1 MQAEKDTISNY
12 SSMKTLFLIVF
23 ICFASLITLLFL
35 AGQKSA
41 LALDDD
47 RLLVIQDAK
56 VEVTPIQL
64 QTSFMKPRTV
74 YGRVEPLRQA
84 NIGFELTGLL
94 SELLVMEGQH
104 VVKGQALAK
113 LDKARLGAR
122 KNELLSEL
130 DSAKANAKLAKLSA
144 ERSAELV
151 ANKLESQQ
159 RLDESVANLDASN
172 ALVAQVKARLA
183 SLDVELAKSTLLAPF
198 DGQIIT
204 QLVDQGTVVN
214 SGLGIFTILETSSL
228 EARFG
233 LPEQTAS
240 KLTQGQ
246 QLVIQV
252 NGLNLPASVKS
263 IANQR
268 NFATRTIEAVL
279 TIESN
284 LSIETLQLV
293 SGDLTSLSIEI
304 PTYKTGA
311 WIPLSSLASAVRGLW
326 TVYVVNS
333 EQRIEKRMVS
343 IEFANDEFAYITGA
357 ITDGDKVVI
366 SGIHRLAP
374 DQYVK
379 NMQVISLQPRQYQ
392 SFGQTP
398 RNSVTSTG
406 HSAHVDYSQAAH
418 MDDQ

>member
-1 MQAEKDTISNY
+1 MQAEKNTPSNY
-12 SSMKTLFLIVF
+12 SSMKALFLIVF
-23 ICFASLITLLFL
+23 ICFASLITLLFW
-35 AGQKSA
+35 AGQKNA
-41 LALDDD
+41 LVLNEDN
-47 RLLVIQDAK
+47 LLVIQDAK
-56 VEVTPIQL
+56 VEVIPIHL
-64 QTSFMKPRTV
+64 QTSFLKPRTV
-74 YGRVEPLRQA
+74 YGRVEALRQA
-84 NIGFELTGLL
+84 NVGFELTGLL
-94 SELLVMEGQH
+94 SELLVIEGQH
-104 VVKGQALAK
+104 VVKGQILAK
-113 LDKARLGAR
+113 LDKARLDAR

-130 DSAKANAKLAKLSA
+130 DSANANAKLAKLST
-144 ERSAELV
+144 ERFADLV

-159 RLDESVANLDASN
+159 RLDESIANLDASN
-172 ALVAQVKARLA
+172 ALVTQVKARLA
-183 SLDVELAKSTLLAPF
+183 SLDVELAKSSLLAPF

-214 SGLGIFTILETSSL
+214 SGLGILTILETSSL

-240 KLTQGQ
+240 KLTQGK
-246 QLVIQV
+246 QLEIQA
-252 NGLNLPASVKS
+252 NGLNLPARVKS

-279 TIESN
+279 TIEPN
-284 LSIETLQLV
+284 LPIETLQLV
-293 SGDLTSLSIEI
+293 SGDLTSLSIDI
-304 PTYKTGA
+304 PTEKTGA

-392 SFGQTP
+392 SFGKTP
-398 RNSVTSTG
+398 DNSATLMG
-406 HSAHVDYSQAAH
+406 HSAHVDYFQAEH